1 MRMFFR
7 RLHQYV
13 RYRPKSWWRTMIA
26 QLSFSVG
33 RTRVPVMPTYLD
45 SEPTN
50 HCNQRCPGCAT
61 GDGTISRPRG
71 MMKTETF
78 QKVIEDLGRSLNFT
92 DLYCLGESFLNKSIY
107 DFIDQ
112 AKQEG
117 IFVNIDTNGIL
128 IDAEKLLDS
137 ELDLV
142 NFHISGTTQEIHDK
156 YRRGGDLVNILGNV
170 RKLLEARRKRSY
182 SRTRI
187 RLGMIVFK
195 QNEHQIKDFFA
206 IGRELKV
213 DESYLIE
220 GKVPNANLDDMQSML
235 TTIEELQV
243 YEQEELQKGIL
254 RRINKSKCSW
264 PWHGTSI
271 SWNGDVHPCC
281 HDYYD
286 DHMLGN
292 IFEKSFTDIWNGDE
306 LQRFRQRLLDGD
318 DIPMCRE
325 CPGYGV
331 GKAIEKLTGTA
342 SGSGR

>member
-1 MRMFFR
+1 
-7 RLHQYV
+7 
-13 RYRPKSWWRTMIA
+13 
-26 QLSFSVG
+26 
-33 RTRVPVMPTYLD
+33 
-45 SEPTN
+45 
-50 HCNQRCPGCAT
+50 
-61 GDGTISRPRG
+61 
-71 MMKTETF
+71 
-78 QKVIEDLGRSLNFT
+78 
-92 DLYCLGESFLNKSIY
+92 
-107 DFIDQ
+107 
-112 AKQEG
+112 
-117 IFVNIDTNGIL
+117 
-128 IDAEKLLDS
+128 
-137 ELDLV
+137 
-142 NFHISGTTQEIHDK
+142 
-156 YRRGGDLVNILGNV
+156 
-170 RKLLEARRKRSY
+170 
-182 SRTRI
+182 
-187 RLGMIVFK
+187 MIVFK

-220 GKVPNANLDDMQSML
+220 GKVPNGNLDDMQSML